1 MARQHNQ
8 ASKAEVQTTEMN
20 KMPVA
25 NEEDTEFSAEPAEEA
40 VKAFQQNRDT
50 EAEEE

>member
-1 MARQHNQ
+1 MARQNNQ

-25 NEEDTEFSAEPAEEA
+25 NEEDTEFSAETAEVA
-40 VKAFQQNRDT
+40 AKASRQNRGT

>member
-25 NEEDTEFSAEPAEEA
+25 NEEDTEFSEEPAEVEA
-40 VKAFQQNRDT
+40 KGFQQNRGT
-50 EAEEE
+50 EAQEE